1 MLHLMCVVGGVA
13 AFAGF
18 YVRCETI
25 NNDGYNE
32 RVQSAVQNNNFAY
45 LSLDDDQN
53 DDNPMVAASATFSSA
68 STEYN
73 RLNQLMLQVW
83 VAFLSLAMLMWVYLR
98 WTFRKLLADWWAHL
112 NEAQVKWD
120 RDLWSESDQSERAR
134 KLRVLTL
141 AKEGYEDIAQPLEPF
156 VFIFVAFGV
165 PAIVMATDYCVEN
178 SNASNHAGS
187 TSFTNNSIN
196 YGLCNTG
203 CELALAFRSM
213 GTVTVRSFHFL
224 FQPC

>member
-1 MLHLMCVVGGVA
+1 MLHVMCVVGGFA
-13 AFAGF
+13 AFVGF
-18 YVRCETI
+18 YARCEAI
-25 NNDGYNE
+25 NNDGYNG
-32 RVQSAVQNNNFAY
+32 RMQSAVQNNNFAY

-53 DDNPMVAASATFSSA
+53 DDDPMVTASTTFSSA

-83 VAFLSLAMLMWVYLR
+83 VAFLSLAILMWAYLR
-98 WTFRKLLADWWAHL
+98 WTFRKLLAAWWAHL

-178 SNASNHAGS
+178 SDANTQAGS
-187 TSFTNNSIN
+187 SSFNNNSIN
-196 YGLCNTG
+196 YGPCMTG

-213 GTVTVRSFHFL
+213 GTVVVR
-224 FQPC
+224 